1 MTGKLDSERRA
12 RVVIVGGGFGGIAAA
27 KRLSKT
33 DVDVVL
39 IDRRNYHLFQP
50 LLYQVATA
58 ALDPSDIAAP
68 IRSIFRKQKN
78 LRSILGE
85 VESVDL
91 EGKRLM
97 VKGDPLRYDYLV
109 LAAGATHSYF
119 GKDEWAKHAPGL
131 KTLDDATEI
140 RRRFLLAFEAA
151 EVECD
156 PAAREAL
163 LTFVVVGGGPTG
175 CEMAGA
181 MAEVARSIPDDFREV
196 DTKTARVILI
206 QSGDRVLKSFPKES
220 SDAAYDQLK
229 ELGVEMKL
237 GPRVTEVCADGV
249 VCGEEF
255 IAANNVLWAAG
266 VKASPLGE
274 SLGEGVELDRSGRVV
289 VEPDLSVAGYP
300 KVFVIG
306 DQAAAKDAK
315 SGEPVPGVAQG
326 AIQGG
331 DYVGNIIR
339 RELEDETWVE
349 RGEFSYFDKG
359 NLATIGRNKAV
370 ADIRGFKM
378 KGFLAWFIWAA
389 VHIMFLVNFRSKVSV
404 ALSWVWTYIFGCRG
418 ARLITGKS
426 EYKVKKTHGDD

>member
-1 MTGKLDSERRA
+1 MAKQSNSKRRP

-27 KRLSKT
+27 KQLRKT
-33 DVDVVL
+33 DVDVIL

-58 ALDPSDIAAP
+58 GLNPSDIASP
-68 IRSIFRKQKN
+68 IRKIFRKQKN
-78 LRSILGE
+78 LRSILGA

-91 EGKRLM
+91 EGRRIF
-97 VKGDPLRYDYLV
+97 VKGEPVRYDYLV

-119 GKDEWAKHAPGL
+119 GKDEWAEHAPGL

-151 EVECD
+151 EVEAD
-156 PAAREAL
+156 VQAREAR

-181 MAEVARSIPDDFREV
+181 MAEVAHTIPDDFREV
-196 DTKTARVILI
+196 DTSTARVILI

-229 ELGVEMKL
+229 DLGVEMKL
-237 GPRVTEVCADGV
+237 HTRVTEVRADGV
-249 VCGEEF
+249 MCGEEF
-255 IAANNVLWAAG
+255 IPANNVFWAAG
-266 VKASPLGE
+266 VKASPLGD
-274 SLGEGVELDRSGRVV
+274 SLGVAQDRSGRVI
-289 VEPDLSVAGYP
+289 VEPDLSVPGHT

-315 SGEPVPGVAQG
+315 TGDPVPGVAQG

-331 DYVGNIIR
+331 DYVGKIIR
-339 RELEDETWVE
+339 KELEDDTWVE

-370 ADIRGFKM
+370 ADIRGFKL
-378 KGFLAWFIWAA
+378 KGFVAWFIWAL
-389 VHIMFLVNFRSKVSV
+389 VHIMFLVNFRSKLSV
-404 ALSWVWTYIFGCRG
+404 GFSWAWMYLFGSRG

-426 EYKVKKTHGDD
+426 DYEIKQAPEDE

>member
-1 MTGKLDSERRA
+1 MTSKVDSNRRP
-12 RVVIVGGGFGGIAAA
+12 RVVIVGGGFGGIATA
-27 KRLSKT
+27 KQLRKT

-68 IRSIFRKQKN
+68 IRGIFRKQKN
-78 LRSILGE
+78 LRSVLGE
-85 VESVDL
+85 VESVNL
-91 EGKRLM
+91 EQKHILL
-97 VKGDPLRYDYLV
+97 KDEPLEYDYLV

-140 RRRFLLAFEAA
+140 RRKFLLAFEAA
-151 EVECD
+151 EVERD
-156 PAAREAL
+156 LAAREAL

-181 MAEVARSIPDDFREV
+181 MAEVARSIPDDFREI
-196 DTKTARVILI
+196 DTKMARVILI
-206 QSGDRVLKSFPKES
+206 QSGDRVLKSFTQES
-220 SDAAYDQLK
+220 SDAGYDQLQ
-229 ELGVEMKL
+229 ELGVEIKL
-237 GPRVTEVCADGV
+237 GKRVTEVREDGV
-249 VCGEEF
+249 MCGEEF

-266 VKASPLGE
+266 VKASPLGK
-274 SLGEGVELDRSGRVV
+274 SLGDDVELDRSGRVV
-289 VEPDLSVAGYP
+289 VEPDLSVSGHP

-315 SGEPVPGVAQG
+315 TGEPVPGVAQG
-326 AIQGG
+326 AMQGG

-339 RELEDETWVE
+339 RELEDDTWVE

-389 VHIMFLVNFRSKVSV
+389 VHIMFLVNFRSKLSV
-404 ALSWVWTYIFGCRG
+404 AFSWVWTYVFGCRG
-418 ARLITGKS
+418 ARLITGRS
-426 EYKVKKTHGDD
+426 DDEV